1 MRWRE
6 VIKSEDPGVIWELLY
21 DLVASTRPQESAI
34 ERTQE
39 LFLLLLTRDE
49 LAREFKHELSD
60 EEMERELISQ
70 LEML

>member
-1 MRWRE
+1 MRWQE
-6 VIKSEDPGVIWELLY
+6 VFNSEDPGVIWELLY
-21 DLVASTRPQESAI
+21 DLVASTRPQEPI

-60 EEMERELISQ
+60 EEMERELISR